1 MSDHDSTADR
11 AAAVQVMAQ
20 TMGWQTLEPSAAE
33 RIARGAENAVRAV
46 AERRRGSLFD
56 TEPGDFVA
64 TLESLADPDSDT

>member
-1 MSDHDSTADR
+1 MSDHDSNADR
-11 AAAVQVMAQ
+11 AVAVQVMARA
-20 TMGWQTLEPSAAE
+20 MGWQTLEPAAAE

-64 TLESLADPDSDT
+64 TLESLADPDADT

>member
-1 MSDHDSTADR
+1 MSDHDITSDR